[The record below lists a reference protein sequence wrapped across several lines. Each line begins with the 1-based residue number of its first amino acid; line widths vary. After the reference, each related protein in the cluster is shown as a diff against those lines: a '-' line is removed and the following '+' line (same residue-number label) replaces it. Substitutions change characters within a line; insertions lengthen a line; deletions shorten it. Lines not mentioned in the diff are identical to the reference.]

1 MAQKRKGAE
10 AFSTGFGSQ
19 PEQTTGFSMDP
30 TRVDGVQAGFEETD
44 DQGEPLFHAIVTDV
58 FRIGREAEC
67 NMVIKA
73 DTKVSRRH
81 ATVIRRGMA
90 YVIQDN
96 GSSNGTYVNSERIS
110 APHEL
115 MIGDKIRIGARELT
129 FARRVRG

>member
-1 MAQKRKGAE
+1 MAQRKGAD
-10 AFSTGFGSQ
+10 AFSTGFGAQ

-58 FRIGREAEC
+58 FRIGRESEC
-67 NMVIKA
+67 NLVIKA

-90 YVIQDN
+90 FIIQDN
-96 GSSNGTYVNSERIS
+96 GSSNGTYVNGEKITE
-110 APHEL
+110 PHEL
-115 MIGDKIRIGARELT
+115 MVGDSVRIGRREFT